1 MNSILLYSLI
11 LGSDAV
17 LVIYVDTYILG
28 IVIVNEVLE
37 VSPWTSIANRDQS
50 RKLPFFRVTYYL
62 HTVYLSHIHVSSI
75 PPCTSVVL

>member
-37 VSPWTSIANRDQS
+37 VSPWTSIATETKVENFPS
-50 RKLPFFRVTYYL
+50 LGWVTIC
-62 HTVYLSHIHVSSI
+62 TLSTCPISM
-75 PPCTSVVL
+75 SVVSLHVPV